1 MVDGKS
7 EQAEQTAQGVPAPAV
22 DLIRLAERRQLTVV
36 AKRALAPAL
45 EGGYERPVEVGIG
58 AAMVAAKR
66 GSGEDSARHVPV
78 VSRNLVPAF
87 AANRHQVSK
96 GQMITERLQ
105 CWKKSQSRAH
115 GSIT

>member
-1 MVDGKS
+1 VVEGKS
-7 EQAEQTAQGVPAPAV
+7 EQAEQTAQGIPAPAI
-22 DLIRLAERRQLTVV
+22 DFIRLAERRQLAVV

-96 GQMITERLQ
+96 GQMITKRLQ
-105 CWKKSQSRAH
+105 CWKKSQSRARA
-115 GSIT
+115 SII